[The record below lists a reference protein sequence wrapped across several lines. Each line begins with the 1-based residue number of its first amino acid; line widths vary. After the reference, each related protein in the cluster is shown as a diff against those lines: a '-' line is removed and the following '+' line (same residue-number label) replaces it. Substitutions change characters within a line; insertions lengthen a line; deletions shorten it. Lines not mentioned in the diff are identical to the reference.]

1 MNDNEEH
8 SDNHLSEKHRD
19 VFQKL
24 SEVRD
29 AAVAKAERQY
39 LIDLMAHTQQNMKE
53 AIRISGLSQSR
64 LYSLIKKYRLSRS

>member
-1 MNDNEEH
+1 VNENEEN
-8 SDNHLSEKHRD
+8 SDNHLPEKQSH

-24 SEVRD
+24 SAVRD

-39 LIDLMAHTQQNMKE
+39 LIDLMAHTQQDMKK